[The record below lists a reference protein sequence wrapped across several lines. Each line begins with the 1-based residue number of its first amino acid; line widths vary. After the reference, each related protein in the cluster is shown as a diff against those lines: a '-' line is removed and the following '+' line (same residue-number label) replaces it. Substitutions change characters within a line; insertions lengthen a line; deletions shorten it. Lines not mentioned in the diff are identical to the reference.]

1 MPMPL
6 LSKTNTAGRSQP
18 LTTTND
24 SIRQIT
30 RRARQSGMP
39 VFLRPPGRRVRTKQG
54 VILARR
60 PGVIHR
66 VLRLVVRMAHC
77 GAVLDHL
84 VGFVAVNV
92 ESREGSRAVARRDE
106 VEGCGLDGAAT
117 SGSVW
122 QARGCRIGRVSAGC
136 AIRSQICQLRR
147 PSSVNKVA
155 ERLLLVLVSTAVFVT
170 WANGRACSGS

>member
-1 MPMPL
+1 MPMLL
-6 LSKTNTAGRSQP
+6 LSKTNIVGRSQP
-18 LTTTND
+18 LTTAND
-24 SIRQIT
+24 SIRQVT
-30 RRARQSGMP
+30 RRARQSSMS

-54 VILARR
+54 VVLARR

-147 PSSVNKVA
+147 LDARRWPPL
-155 ERLLLVLVSTAVFVT
+155 RLILP
-170 WANGRACSGS
+170 